1 MLQITNLTYDAYG
14 RRFFDG
20 ATLALPPGTKA
31 GLVGLNGVGKSTLF
45 KLILG
50 RAQPGGG
57 EITTPKGWR
66 VASVDQEIAASAQ
79 HLIDAV
85 LEIDT
90 RRHNLLKALETADPI
105 HQAEIHHDLYSIGAD
120 RAPAKAAEILS
131 GLGFSNADLT
141 RPISD
146 FSGGWRMRAALAG
159 ALLAEPDLLL
169 LDEPTNYLD
178 LEGALWLEAR
188 LQRYPNAALMISH
201 DRDLLNESVDAI
213 VHVVGQRLDYYSGSY
228 DNFERMR
235 AEKARLNAANSA
247 KQEAERAHLQA
258 FVDRFRAKAS
268 KAAQAQSRM
277 KKLEKLPPI
286 AATIQDRVAPFILP
300 SPEKQLSPPILRLED
315 ASVGYGETVILRHI
329 NVRLDPDDRIGVLGV
344 NGAGKSTFAKLLAGA
359 LTESHGSQWR
369 DRRMQVAWFH
379 QHQIEAMDPED
390 TPLEMMRRARPEEP
404 ESKRRARLG
413 SFGMTAEKVETK
425 VKDLSG
431 GERARLLL
439 SMVAMDGPHLLIL
452 DEPTNHL
459 DIDSRRAL
467 LDALND
473 YEGAV
478 LIITHDRSLI
488 ELVADKL
495 WLVNDGTV
503 KTYTGT
509 MDDYAKLVIERA
521 KTATREE
528 AQANAKDKPANVNT
542 KDARKAAA
550 AARNA
555 IAPLKKKADDLER
568 QIEATGNQI
577 KLLDHKLADPDIYAK
592 RPQDAV
598 SLGKDKAR
606 LEEKLVALE
615 GEWMEAAEVYETA
628 KAEAGI

>member
-20 ATLALPPGTKA
+20 ATLTLTPGTKA

-50 RAQPGGG
+50 HVQPGGG
-57 EITTPKGWR
+57 EITTPKSWR
-66 VASVDQEIAASAQ
+66 VASVDQEIAASPQ
-79 HLIDAV
+79 HLVDAV
-85 LEIDT
+85 LAIDT
-90 RRHNLLKALETADPI
+90 RRSRLLAALETADPL
-105 HQAEIHHDLYSIGAD
+105 HQAEIHHDLYAIGAD
-120 RAPAKAAEILS
+120 RAPSRAAEILS
-131 GLGFSNADLT
+131 GLGFSTADLT

-178 LEGALWLEAR
+178 LEGALWLETR
-188 LQRYPNAALMISH
+188 LKRYPNAALMISH

-213 VHVVGQRLDYYSGSY
+213 VHVAGQKLDIYTGGY
-228 DNFERMR
+228 DDFERLR
-235 AEKARLNAANSA
+235 AEKARLNAANQV

-286 AATIQDRVAPFILP
+286 AANIEDRVARFILP
-300 SPEKQLSPPILRLED
+300 SPKKQLAPPILRLDD
-315 ASVGYGETVILRHI
+315 ASVGYGDTVILRHM

-359 LTESHGSQWR
+359 LTERHGEQWR
-369 DRRMQVAWFH
+369 DRRMTVAWFH

-390 TPLEMMRRARPEEP
+390 TPLEMMRRARPEDP
-404 ESKRRARLG
+404 ESKRRSRLG
-413 SFGMTAEKVETK
+413 SFGMTVEKVETK

-439 SMVAMDGPHLLIL
+439 NMVAMDGPHLLIL

-503 KTYTGT
+503 KTYTGSLE
-509 MDDYAKLVIERA
+509 DYAKLVIERA

-528 AQANAKDKPANVNT
+528 ANAAGKEKGPSVNS

-550 AARNA
+550 AARQA
-555 IAPLKKKADDLER
+555 IAPLKKTADDLER
-568 QIEATGNQI
+568 KIENLGNQI
-577 KLLDHKLADPDIYAK
+577 KLVDLKLGDAELYVKNPGL
-592 RPQDAV
+592 AV
-598 SLGKDKAR
+598 SYGKEKAK
-606 LEEKLVALE
+606 LEEALMALE
-615 GEWMEAAEVYETA
+615 AEWMEAAEVYEAA
-628 KAEAGI
+628 KTQAGV

>member
-20 ATLALPPGTKA
+20 ANLSLPPGTKA

-45 KLILG
+45 GLILG
-50 RAQPGGG
+50 KSQPGGG
-57 EITTPKGWR
+57 EITTPKSWR
-66 VASVDQEIAASAQ
+66 VASVDQEIAASPQ

-85 LEIDT
+85 LAIDT
-90 RRHNLLKALETADPI
+90 RRANLLKELETADPI
-105 HQAEIHHDLYSIGAD
+105 HQAEIHHDLYAIGAD
-120 RAPAKAAEILS
+120 RAPSRAAEILS

-188 LQRYPNAALMISH
+188 LKRYPNAALMISH

-213 VHVVGQRLDYYSGSY
+213 VHVVGQRLDLYTGNY

-268 KAAQAQSRM
+268 KASQAQSRL

-300 SPEKQLSPPILRLED
+300 SPEKQLAPPILRLD
-315 ASVGYGETVILRHI
+315 DVAIGYETATILRHVSI
-329 NVRLDPDDRIGVLGV
+329 RLDPDDRIGVLGV

-359 LTESHGSQWR
+359 LKEKGGELWR

-390 TPLEMMRRARPEEP
+390 TPLEMIRRARPDETEA
-404 ESKRRARLG
+404 KRRSRLG
-413 SFGMTAEKVETK
+413 SFGMTVEKVETK

-439 SMVAMDGPHLLIL
+439 NMVAMDGPHLLIL

-503 KTYTGT
+503 KPYTGT

-521 KTATREE
+521 KTATRAE
-528 AQANAKDKPANVNT
+528 AEAAAEKKPASGNS

-568 QIEATGNQI
+568 QIEATSNQI
-577 KLLDHKLADPDIYAK
+577 KLLDHKLADPAIYTKDPTGA
-592 RPQDAV
+592 A

-606 LEEKLVALE
+606 MEEKLVALE
-615 GEWMEAAEVYETA
+615 AEWMEAAEIYETA
-628 KAEAGI
+628 KAEAGL